1 MKYQPS
7 LSYLVKILL
16 ESLFWLGYNQ
26 YVIVTSNLIL
36 YNQADMELNGYSN
49 VLNYTRLGEI
59 TAGHF
64 ITTWIQHMSISWE
77 VLLKQYD
84 D

>member
-1 MKYQPS
+1 M
-7 LSYLVKILL
+7 
-16 ESLFWLGYNQ
+16 
-26 YVIVTSNLIL
+26 IVTSNLIL

-49 VLNYTRLGEI
+49 ILNYTRLGEI

-64 ITTWIQHMSISWE
+64 ITTWIQRMSISWE
-77 VLLKQYD
+77 VILKQYD